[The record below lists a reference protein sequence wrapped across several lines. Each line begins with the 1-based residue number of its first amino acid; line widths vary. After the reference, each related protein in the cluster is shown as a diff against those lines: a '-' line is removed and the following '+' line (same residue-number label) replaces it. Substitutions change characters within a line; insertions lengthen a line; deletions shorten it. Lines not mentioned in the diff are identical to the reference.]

1 MSPQISRKGSR
12 KGKKLRIYS
21 PRERAEIGKLAC
33 SIGTTA
39 AARRISKKFEGINES
54 TVRGFKKSYLNE
66 LRAKRLRE
74 EEDLT
79 VEELPLKKRGRPLL
93 LGKKLDEAVQQYI
106 IKLRE
111 HGCPINTVIV
121 LAIARGIVKSME
133 RTRLAEYGG
142 PTTLTTPWAKS
153 LLKRMNFT
161 KRRVSTKSTHPTDD
175 LEEVKKTFLTE
186 ILETVEFNDIP
197 PELIFNWDQTGINLV
212 PTALWTMDKKGKK
225 RIEIAGYQ
233 DKRQITAVMCGSLV
247 GELLPFQLV
256 YAGKTDRCHPAY
268 KFPSDWQI
276 THTENHWSNERTM
289 LQYIREVIVP
299 FVDRKREDLS
309 LGDDYPALAV
319 FDHFKGQLTD
329 SITQEL
335 EANNIHSVLIPAA
348 HTGQLQPMD
357 ISVNKVVK
365 SFLRS
370 KFSEWYS
377 DELAELLDDDDD
389 DTTVDL
395 STARMKSVGGKWIVQ
410 LYEYLEN
417 NPHMIVHGFRH
428 AGFFSAL
435 GLLDNDDSTPDYS
448 TTDDSDID
456 DEIEELMEPSDG
468 AASKHLS
475 VATVYSGTE
484 EETERIEIDQELI
497 IISSSE
503 DDL

>member
-1 MSPQISRKGSR
+1 MGQIIAKEDELH
-12 KGKKLRIYS
+12 K
-21 PRERAEIGKLAC
+21 
-33 SIGTTA
+33 
-39 AARRISKKFEGINES
+39 
-54 TVRGFKKSYLNE
+54 KKSLY
-66 LRAKRLRE
+66 K
-74 EEDLT
+74 
-79 VEELPLKKRGRPLL
+79 G
-93 LGKKLDEAVQQYI
+93 
-106 IKLRE
+106 
-111 HGCPINTVIV
+111 
-121 LAIARGIVKSME
+121 
-133 RTRLAEYGG
+133 
-142 PTTLTTPWAKS
+142 
-153 LLKRMNFT
+153 
-161 KRRVSTKSTHPTDD
+161 THPTDD

-186 ILETVEFNDIP
+186 ILEFNDIP

-233 DKRQITAVMCGSLV
+233 DKQQIIAVMCESLV
-247 GELLPFQLV
+247 GELLSFQLV

-299 FVDRKREDLS
+299 FVDRKHENLS
-309 LGDDYPALAV
+309 LGDGYPVLAV
-319 FDHFKGQLTD
+319 FDHFKDQLTD

-335 EANNIHSVLIPAA
+335 EANNIYSVLIPAA

-365 SFLRS
+365 SFSRS

-377 DELAELLDDDDD
+377 DELAELLDDDD

-417 NPHMIVHGFRH
+417 NPHIIVHRFRH

-475 VATVYSGTE
+475 VATVYSDTE